1 MSGVDSLIQQLVDAN
16 DKNEKYQIITQMGD
30 LGDKSAIKYLINC
43 LEVEEDNEIKS
54 HAANA
59 IIKIGG
65 RKTSSKLYR
74 LLRNPSWVTR
84 MKTVEI
90 LGELKDKN
98 ASYLLIR
105 TLRNDSEP
113 NVREWAAISLGKIG
127 DRKAIRHLIY
137 ILKNEEDWEVRMEA
151 ANALG
156 MINGGKQVQNA
167 LKEIYYTDKEY
178 RVSWAAASALTHI
191 DKDAAKPIVKELT
204 YTLIDILK
212 QEKDEEMRGA
222 AARTLGEIGNKSAAK
237 TMLNEIKLNKEF
249 VRLEIDLALDKMAK
263 RFNYKTK
270 DEFIKNIK

>member
-1 MSGVDSLIQQLVDAN
+1 MSGLDSLIQQLVDVSE
-16 DKNEKYQIITQMGD
+16 KNEKYHIITQMGE
-30 LGDKSAIKYLINC
+30 LGDKTAIKYLINF
-43 LEVEEDNEIKS
+43 LDSEEDNEIKS
-54 HAANA
+54 YAANA

-65 RKTSSKLYR
+65 RKTPSNLYR
-74 LLRNPSWVTR
+74 LLRSSSWVTR
-84 MKTVEI
+84 MKTIEI

-105 TLRNDSEP
+105 ALRNDSEP

-137 ILKNEEDWEVRMEA
+137 VLKNEEDWEVRMEA

-156 MINGGKQVQNA
+156 IINGKQAQNA
-167 LKEIYYTDKEY
+167 LKEIYYSDKEY
-178 RVSWAAASALTHI
+178 RVSWAAASALAHI
-191 DKDAAKPIVKELT
+191 NKDAAKSIVKDLT
-204 YTLIDILK
+204 FTLIDILK

-222 AARTLGEIGNKSAAK
+222 AARTLGEIGNRLAAK
-237 TMLNEIKLNKEF
+237 TMLNELKLNKEF

-270 DEFIKNIK
+270 EEFIKNIK